1 MTTYQA
7 TPLFGGA
14 LVCDLPTKFADVS
27 QLRQVPDNQE
37 VYIDKDGFTSIII
50 EINERVGGDGS
61 SAEIDGRALTT
72 HLEGIIGEDVDRLKV
87 WNTTPTQF
95 SKLDEDIPAYTLIA
109 TLSPQ
114 APPPSTEAESSS
126 SSSSAPRPSAP
137 DFTAIIL
144 TLVRLEHEQTDL
156 LITVN
161 VPHIRGEYDEDDVD
175 LELGKQGKLIGDAV
189 DYASRIWESF
199 TVKDWGLFKEV

>member
-1 MTTYQA
+1 MATYQT

-27 QLRQVPDNQE
+27 RLRQVPDNQE

-61 SAEIDGRALTT
+61 TAEVDGRALTT
-72 HLEGIIGEDVDRLKV
+72 HLEEVVGEDVEGLKV

-109 TLSPQ
+109 TLTPN
-114 APPPSTEAESSS
+114 APSSKEAGSSS
-126 SSSSAPRPSAP
+126 GAPRPGTP

-144 TLVRLEHEQTDL
+144 TLVRLERERTDI

-161 VPHIRGEYDEDDVD
+161 VPHISGEYDEDDVD
-175 LELGKQGKLIGDAV
+175 LQLGKQGQLIGDAV

-199 TVKDWGLFKEV
+199 KVKDWGLFKEV

>member
-1 MTTYQA
+1 MTTTYQT

-14 LVCDLPTKFADVS
+14 LSCDLPTKFADVS
-27 QLRQVPDNQE
+27 QLRQVPNHQE
-37 VYIDKDGFTSIII
+37 VYIDKDGFTSIIV
-50 EINERVGGDGS
+50 EINERVGGEGS
-61 SAEIDGRALTT
+61 SAEIDGRALTA
-72 HLEGIIGEDVDRLKV
+72 HLEGIIGEDADRLKV

-114 APPPSTEAESSS
+114 APPSTEAEG
-126 SSSSAPRPSAP
+126 SSAPRPGSP

-144 TLVRLEHEQTDL
+144 TLVRLEHEQTDI

-175 LELGKQGKLIGDAV
+175 LELGRQGKLIGDAV

-199 TVKDWGLFKEV
+199 TVKDWGLFREV

>member
-1 MTTYQA
+1 MATYQT

-37 VYIDKDGFTSIII
+37 VYIDKDGFTSIIV
-50 EINERVGGDGS
+50 EINERVGGKGS
-61 SAEIDGRALTT
+61 TPEIDGRALTT
-72 HLEGIIGEDVDRLKV
+72 HLEDIVGDDVQHVKV

-109 TLSPQ
+109 TMSPI
-114 APPPSTEAESSS
+114 APPSTAADTSSGP
-126 SSSSAPRPSAP
+126 PRPGSP
-137 DFTAIIL
+137 DFTALIL
-144 TLVRLEHEQTDL
+144 TLVRLERERTDI
-156 LITVN
+156 LITIN
-161 VPHIRGEYDEDDVD
+161 VPHIRGEYDEEDVD
-175 LELGKQGKLIGDAV
+175 LQLGKQGQLIGDAV

-199 TVKDWGLFKEV
+199 KVKDWGLFKEV